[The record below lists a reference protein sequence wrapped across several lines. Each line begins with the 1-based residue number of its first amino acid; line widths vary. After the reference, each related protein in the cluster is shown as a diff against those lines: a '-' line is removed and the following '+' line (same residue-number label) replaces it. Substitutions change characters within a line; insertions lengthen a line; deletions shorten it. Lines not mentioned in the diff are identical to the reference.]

1 VHPKFKQRHYLINQ
15 EVTMTGDK
23 NNARAHALTRRDFIA
38 AAALLG
44 TAGTTLRLEAA
55 PAVGGIDHVNIRVPD
70 VQRSA
75 DFYTKLFGVDVARA
89 PNAKAQTANPASPS
103 GVLWFIR
110 LGRSFL
116 AISPVPAGGGPG
128 LDHFSFGIAGFNG
141 EAVKSQLAGLNQQW
155 PDSPS
160 NNLWLKD
167 PVGRVIQLNAP
178 ADPSRVPGAGVG
190 AVPVEPPGGVKRQP
204 AFQPVRITLLTI
216 AVRQQ
221 EPSATYYR
229 KLFGAENEQPQ
240 KGTFRVGSAAFVLG
254 PASGGDYFRVGIAGF
269 DAATA
274 VAKLKNLG
282 VKADV
287 TPDKSTVSFRDIDG
301 IRVQIG
307 GDS

>member
-1 VHPKFKQRHYLINQ
+1 MKSFEAAIPY
-15 EVTMTGDK
+15 
-23 NNARAHALTRRDFIA
+23 ALTRRDFIA
-38 AAALLG
+38 AVMLLG
-44 TAGTTLRLEAA
+44 TAGLALRLEAA
-55 PAVGGIDHVNIRVPD
+55 PTVAGIDHVNIHVPD

-75 DFYTKLFGVDVARA
+75 DFYTKLFGIDVARA

-116 AISPVPAGGGPG
+116 AISPTPAGEGPG

-141 EAVKSQLAGLNQQW
+141 EAVKSQLAGLNQRW

-167 PVGRVIQLNAP
+167 PAGRVIQLNAP

-190 AVPVEPPGGVKRQP
+190 AVPVEPPGGAKRQP
-204 AFQPVRITLLTI
+204 AFQPARVTLLTI
-216 AVRQQ
+216 AVRQL

-229 KLFGAENEQPQ
+229 KLLGAENEQPQ
-240 KGTFRVGSAAFVLG
+240 KGKFRVGNSVLELG
-254 PASGGDYFRVGIAGF
+254 QASGGDSFRVGVAGF
-269 DAATA
+269 DAAAT
-274 VAKLKNLG
+274 VAKLKSFG

-287 TPDKSTVSFRDIDG
+287 TPDKNSVSFRDLDG
-301 IRVQIG
+301 IQIQIG
-307 GDS
+307 RDA

>member
-1 VHPKFKQRHYLINQ
+1 
-15 EVTMTGDK
+15 MTHGEEMLF
-23 NNARAHALTRRDFIA
+23 AYALTRREFIA
-38 AAALLG
+38 GAVLLG
-44 TAGTTLRLEAA
+44 TAGRALRLEAA
-55 PAVGGIDHVNIRVPD
+55 LAVGGIDHVNIHVQD

-116 AISPVPAGGGPG
+116 AISPLPAGEGPG

-141 EAVKSQLAGLNQQW
+141 EAAKSQLAGLNQQW

-167 PVGRVIQLNAP
+167 PAGRVIQLNAP
-178 ADPSRVPGAGVG
+178 ADASRVPGAGVG
-190 AVPVEPPGGVKRQP
+190 AVLVEPPGGVKRQP
-204 AFQPVRITLLTI
+204 AFQPTRVTLLTI
-216 AVRQQ
+216 AVRQL
-221 EPSATYYR
+221 EPSTTYYR
-229 KLFGAENEQPQ
+229 KLLGAANEQPQ
-240 KGTFRVGSAAFVLG
+240 KGRFRVGNSVFALG
-254 PASGGDYFRVGIAGF
+254 PASDGDYFRVGVPGF
-269 DAATA
+269 DAAA
-274 VAKLKNLG
+274 VVAKLKSLG

-287 TPDKSTVSFRDIDG
+287 TRDKSTVSFRDLDG
-301 IRVQIG
+301 IQVQIG

>member
-1 VHPKFKQRHYLINQ
+1 
-15 EVTMTGDK
+15 MTRDEK
-23 NNARAHALTRRDFIA
+23 ISPAPALTRRDFITGA
-38 AAALLG
+38 VLLG
-44 TAGTTLRLEAA
+44 TAGRALRLEAA
-55 PAVGGIDHVNIRVPD
+55 LAVGGIDHVNIHVPD

-116 AISPVPAGGGPG
+116 AISPVPAGEGPG

-141 EAVKSQLAGLNQQW
+141 EAAKSQLAGLNQQW

-167 PVGRVIQLNAP
+167 PAGRVIQLNAP
-178 ADPSRVPGAGVG
+178 GDPSRVPGAGVG
-190 AVPVEPPGGVKRQP
+190 AVLVEPPGGVKRQP
-204 AFQPVRITLLTI
+204 AFQPARITLLTI
-216 AVRQQ
+216 AVRQL

-229 KLFGAENEQPQ
+229 KLLSEQNEQPQ
-240 KGTFRVGSAAFVLG
+240 KGRFRVGNSVFVLG
-254 PASGGDYFRVGIAGF
+254 PASGGDYFRVGVAGF
-269 DAATA
+269 DAAATS
-274 VAKLKNLG
+274 AKLKSLG

-287 TPDKSTVSFRDIDG
+287 APGKTTVSFRDLDG

>member
-1 VHPKFKQRHYLINQ
+1 MEGRPY
-15 EVTMTGDK
+15 
-23 NNARAHALTRRDFIA
+23 ALTRRDFILGA
-38 AAALLG
+38 VLLG
-44 TAGTTLRLEAA
+44 TAGTALRLEAA
-55 PAVGGIDHVNIRVPD
+55 SGVAGIDHVNIHVPD

-116 AISPVPAGGGPG
+116 AISPMSAGEGPG

-167 PVGRVIQLNAP
+167 PGGRVIQLNAP
-178 ADPSRVPGAGVG
+178 GDPSRVPGAGVG
-190 AVPVEPPGGVKRQP
+190 AVPVEAPGGVKRQP
-204 AFQPVRITLLTI
+204 VFQPARVTVLTI
-216 AVRQQ
+216 AVRQL

-229 KLFGAENEQPQ
+229 KLLGAENEQPQ
-240 KGTFRVGSAAFVLG
+240 KGRFRVGNSVFELK
-254 PASGGDYFRVGIAGF
+254 PASSGDSFCVGVAGF
-269 DAATA
+269 GAAAA
-274 VAKLKNLG
+274 VAKLKSLG

-287 TPDKSTVSFRDIDG
+287 TRDESIVSFRDPDG
-301 IRVQIG
+301 IQVQIG
-307 GDS
+307 SDS